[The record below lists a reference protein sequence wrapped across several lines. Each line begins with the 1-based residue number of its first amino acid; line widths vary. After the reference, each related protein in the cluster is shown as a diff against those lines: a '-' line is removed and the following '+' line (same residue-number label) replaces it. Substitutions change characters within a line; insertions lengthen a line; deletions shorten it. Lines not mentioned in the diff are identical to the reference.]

1 MAPKKH
7 RKKCGYMRER
17 HIENGRIA
25 KKNSEMMMCAKK
37 ERKSL
42 RHLGVSEFCILIE
55 LFFQTASSRN
65 STSCQALISKTV
77 KIIPFSY

>member
-7 RKKCGYMRER
+7 RKKCGYSVRER
-17 HIENGRIA
+17 QIENGRIA

-37 ERKSL
+37 KRKSL
-42 RHLGVSEFCILIE
+42 RHLGVSGFCILIE

-65 STSCQALISKTV
+65 FTSCQALISKTV
-77 KIIPFSY
+77 KIIPFS